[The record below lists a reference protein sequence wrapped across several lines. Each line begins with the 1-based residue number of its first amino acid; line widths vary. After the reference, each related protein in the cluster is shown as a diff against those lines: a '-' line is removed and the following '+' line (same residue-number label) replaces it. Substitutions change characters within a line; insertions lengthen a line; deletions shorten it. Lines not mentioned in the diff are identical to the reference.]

1 MANNPSQQS
10 HAKEIFR
17 KASPDHQKLIQDILR
32 EEREVI
38 NMRRRS
44 DIHTRLYEHVRR
56 LIK

>member
-1 MANNPSQQS
+1 MSNQPKATR
-10 HAKEIFR
+10 AKEIFT
-17 KASPDHQKLIQDILR
+17 KATTEHQELIRDILR